1 MRVQPDFNLETYL
14 PSLAELFADEAQF
27 ETVRRA
33 ILLASS
39 AETPA
44 SQ

>member
-1 MRVQPDFNLETYL
+1 MRVQPNSNLETYL
-14 PSLAELFADEAQF
+14 PSLAKLFGDEAQF
-27 ETVRRA
+27 KTVRRG